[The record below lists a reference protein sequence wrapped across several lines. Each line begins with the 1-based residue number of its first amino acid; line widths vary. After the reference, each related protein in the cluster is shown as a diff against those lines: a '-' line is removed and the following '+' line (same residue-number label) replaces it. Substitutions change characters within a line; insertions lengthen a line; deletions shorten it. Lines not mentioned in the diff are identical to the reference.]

1 MRASLAIPVVL
12 AVLAV
17 GPAAQ
22 AQQPV
27 THVAASVVPQTKPAA
42 PQTKPAPSQKPKTP
56 PPRRGFRVFGAAEIE
71 YLTATDTFD
80 AVSDLPVL
88 IGYGGGV
95 ELENLIR
102 RLFVRLS
109 ITTCAIDA
117 EHGLVVD
124 GSFIPTGV
132 PFDIGMRTVEFGGGW
147 RFGRATKSFYA
158 GAGLTLRKFTEK
170 TDGFPEEDV
179 AESHNG
185 YYANAG
191 FDFRVAPKFF
201 VGLEGFY
208 RKVDAGEG
216 TALMRDFNE
225 SDLGGAG
232 ARILFAFKVK

>member
-1 MRASLAIPVVL
+1 MRASLAIS
-12 AVLAV
+12 AVLALLAAA
-17 GPAAQ
+17 PAAH
-22 AQQPV
+22 AQQQLTNV
-27 THVAASVVPQTKPAA
+27 SASAVAQTKP
-42 PQTKPAPSQKPKTP
+42 PVPQKPKTP
-56 PPRRGFRVFGAAEIE
+56 PPRRGLRVFGAAEIE

-95 ELENLIR
+95 EFENLIR
-102 RLFVRLS
+102 RLFVRLA
-109 ITTCAIDA
+109 ITKGAIDA

-124 GSFIPTGV
+124 GQFVPTGV
-132 PFDIGMRTVEFGGGW
+132 PFDIGVRTVELGTGW
-147 RFGRATKSFYA
+147 RFGRSTTSFYV
-158 GAGLTLRKFTEK
+158 GAGLTLRKYTEK

-179 AESHNG
+179 AESHDG

-216 TALMRDFNE
+216 TGLMAEFNE

-232 ARILFAFKVK
+232 VRILFAFKVK